1 MKKVSIGTI
10 AERLKVSK
18 TLVSLVLNDKGD
30 QFGISKKTQEAVRK
44 LAEQLDYQPSRM
56 ARGLRTGRSKII
68 GLIVA
73 DIANPFYSRIARSIE
88 NIAERSG
95 YHLMV
100 CSSDEIPERELQLIR
115 LLKDSQGADGIILST
130 TQDSAAPLLP
140 LRKAGYPLV
149 LIDRDLPKMDKG
161 CVLVDNRK
169 GAYDAVSLL
178 MKSGQRRTAMLTIG
192 PSHLSSINERLEG
205 YKDALKK
212 FSVKF
217 DKNLV
222 KEIAFERI
230 RDEVYQA
237 MHELLSPAVDAQ
249 AIFTANNHLAVAAM
263 EAVRRMGK
271 RIPDD
276 VALVSFDD
284 VDLFRLSDPPVT
296 AIAQP
301 MQDIG
306 EKAMEL
312 LLEMI
317 EKPKNKAENKR
328 IVLPTTLVLRESSLK
343 KK

>member
-10 AERLKVSK
+10 AERLGVSK

-30 QFGISKKTQEAVRK
+30 QFGISKQTQETVRK
-44 LAEQLDYQPSRM
+44 LAAELDYQPSRM

-88 NIAERSG
+88 DIASRSG

-100 CSSDEIPERELQLIR
+100 CSSDEDPEKELQLIR

-130 TQDSAAPLLP
+130 TQHTAVPLLP
-140 LRKAGYPLV
+140 LRKNGYPLV
-149 LIDRDLPKMDKG
+149 LIDRILPKLEKPS
-161 CVLVDNRK
+161 VVVDNRK
-169 GAYDAVSLL
+169 GAFDAVSLL
-178 MKSGQRRTAMLTIG
+178 LKSGQRKTAILTIG
-192 PSHLSSINERLEG
+192 PSHLSSINERVEG

-212 FSVKF
+212 FNLRF
-217 DKNLV
+217 DKKLV
-222 KEIAFERI
+222 KEISFDHI
-230 RDEVYQA
+230 RDEVYKA
-237 MHELLSPAVDAQ
+237 LHELLSPAVGAQ
-249 AIFTANNHLAVAAM
+249 AVFTANNHIAVAVM

-276 VALVSFDD
+276 LALVSFDD
-284 VDLFRLSDPPVT
+284 VDLFRLCDPPVT
-296 AIAQP
+296 AVAQP
-301 MQDIG
+301 MEAIG
-306 EKAMEL
+306 ENAVKL

-317 EKPKNKAENKR
+317 EKPAGKAFEKQV
-328 IVLPTTLVLRESSLK
+328 VLPTELVVRESSLK